1 MITLALF
8 CSFRVEAAT
17 PNQLTASM
25 AIPSA
30 DIISETV
37 VADSQATAVMPN
49 LGILL
54 PTEGADFS
62 YLYTG
67 AVGQSPQIG
76 TDLGPSG
83 QQGDRSTLTVVLQ
96 APPTANSARFDFYF
110 LSAEYPEFVNTS
122 YNDAFEANITGTAFS
137 GNAAIDSQGNDVTV
151 NSAYFTITQSAD
163 LQGTGF
169 DNGNGGGTDW
179 LTMVVPIDP
188 NDTVT
193 FEFTIYDVYDGI
205 YDSAVLLDNF
215 AWSTSDIDTPVI
227 VTPIRVDYL
236 SPKRGPTEGGIT
248 TEIYGVDFNATCS
261 AFFDGIESAQTT
273 FIDSTRLIAEVPAHA
288 VGLVDVTVT
297 CVAVD
302 DVLVGG
308 FTYFEGEE
316 GMSPPE
322 IHEATPYQV
331 YTEGGDDV
339 VLLGEGFQSGAVVS
353 VDGEEMAT
361 TFVSDTRL
369 SFTTQPHD
377 EGFASVGVVNP
388 DNLSDSRSGIL
399 YFYPRPETDE
409 PSDINTDTGDL
420 NGRDDDTGADS
431 LNGESP
437 KNEVGCATL
446 GHSTGWSWFVV
457 LIGLM
462 TMRRRKEY

>member
-1 MITLALF
+1 MLPLLLQLSINA
-8 CSFRVEAAT
+8 SAAT
-17 PNQLTASM
+17 PSQLTASM
-25 AIPSA
+25 AIPAA
-30 DIISETV
+30 DIISESMM
-37 VADSQATAVMPN
+37 ADPQATAVTPN
-49 LGILL
+49 LGIIT

-67 AVGQSPQIG
+67 AIGQSPQIG

-110 LSAEYPEFVNTS
+110 LSAEYPEFVNTN
-122 YNDAFEANITGTAFS
+122 YNDAFEANIIGTAFT

-188 NDTVT
+188 NDSVT
-193 FEFTIYDVYDGI
+193 FEFTVYDVFDGI

-236 SPKRGPTEGGIT
+236 SPKRGPTDGGIT

-261 AFFDGIESAQTT
+261 AFFDGVESAQTT
-273 FIDSTRLIAEVPAHA
+273 FINSTRLVAEVPPHA
-288 VGLVDVTVT
+288 VGLVDVTVS

-316 GMSPPE
+316 GVSPPE
-322 IHEATPYQV
+322 IFEAAPYQV
-331 YTEGGDDV
+331 YTEGGDEV
-339 VLLGEGFQSGAVVS
+339 TLIGEGFQSGAVVS
-353 VDGEEMAT
+353 VDGQEVST
-361 TFVSDTRL
+361 NFISDTSL
-369 SFTTQPHD
+369 SFSTPPHD

-388 DNLSDSRSGIL
+388 DNLSDLRSGLL
-399 YFYPRPETDE
+399 YFYPRPED
-409 PSDINTDTGDL
+409 PDSSDTAADTGEVD
-420 NGRDDDTGADS
+420 GRDGDTGSDG
-431 LNGESP
+431 LDGESP
-437 KNEVGCATL
+437 KTDIGCSSVNNRTA
-446 GHSTGWSWFVV
+446 WSWLVA
-457 LIGLM
+457 LMGLL
-462 TMRRRKEY
+462 TLNRRKED